1 MDVVGKALRRTIR
14 VNDPRHFT
22 VRLTLQRRGLIQRI
36 GHRHQ
41 VLAFVIAIPGAF
53 ARTVLETLDLDA
65 CVPPQVLGLVR
76 RIDDGMRQAVLAIE
90 VFGLVGEGIC
100 FSDSIVLVVIVGFPD
115 AAVRILTLF
124 LTSQARW

>member
-1 MDVVGKALRRTIR
+1 
-14 VNDPRHFT
+14 
-22 VRLTLQRRGLIQRI
+22 
-36 GHRHQ
+36 
-41 VLAFVIAIPGAF
+41 
-53 ARTVLETLDLDA
+53 
-65 CVPPQVLGLVR
+65 
-76 RIDDGMRQAVLAIE
+76 MRQAVLAIE